1 MGQDWDEK
9 LKDLDGHFL
18 QSEVWLKFQESL
30 GQQLFFEKTDEY
42 LWGGYKV
49 NGRLGVTYL
58 YVPYGPTL
66 QNAEYLARALKSIK
80 AKAKESGCMFARFD
94 LAGSQGEE
102 SLVKNGCVPFG
113 EVQPRYTH
121 IINLSDELTDMKS
134 RMSKTDRNLVNR
146 SEKLEIEYGTT
157 EDYKMIDIFLDLMLG
172 TAQYKNYTA
181 KSRTYLEKQLKFL
194 IEAKVAKIYW
204 AKYEGK
210 FIAGVVGV
218 DWNGT
223 RYYMHAGANQEII
236 RKIPASRGLAWY
248 MIKDAK
254 ASGLDYFDFY
264 GVSPLGDK
272 SHKWASVSSFKRSFG
287 GDDKDFG
294 GTWDMP
300 LRVSYKLYK
309 VVKKLKEGL

>member
-1 MGQDWDEK
+1 MGEDWDER
-9 LKDLDGHFL
+9 LKGLDGHFL
-18 QSEVWLKFQESL
+18 QSQAWLKFQESL
-30 GQQLFFEKTDEY
+30 DQQLFFEKTDEY

-49 NGRLGVTYL
+49 NGRLGITYL
-58 YVPYGPTL
+58 YVPYGPTVRD
-66 QNAEYLARALKSIK
+66 ERGLANALKSIR

-94 LAGSQGEE
+94 LAGGYGEE
-102 SLVKNGCVPFG
+102 LLRRNDCVYFG

-121 IINLSDELTDMKS
+121 IINLADELATVKS

-146 SEKLEIEYGTT
+146 SEKLEIEYGIS
-157 EDYKMIDIFLDLMLG
+157 DDHKMIDMFLDLMLG
-172 TAQYKNYTA
+172 TAQYKNYSA

-194 IEAKVAKIYW
+194 LEAKVAKIYW
-204 AKYEGK
+204 AKYEGNV
-210 FIAGVVGV
+210 IAGVVGV

-223 RYYMHAGANQEII
+223 RYYIHAGANQEVI
-236 RKIPASRGLAWY
+236 RKIPASRGMAWY

-254 ASGLDYFDFY
+254 ALGLDYFDFY
-264 GVSPLGDK
+264 GVSPLEEK

-300 LRVSYKLYK
+300 LGVSYKLYK
-309 VVKKLKEGL
+309 AVKKLTEGL